1 MATDP
6 LKALAVNYHAGERIV
21 AAAEAGVCMFL
32 VQSGS
37 VRLTRPGSGGGAPV
51 EIAQLEKGD
60 FFGERALLEGGTYGV
75 NAEAL
80 DACEVIEIGPSTF
93 HRLLRAHPEISVR
106 LLRKLASRIERL
118 ESRLSA
124 EGRDETQLTARPDPV
139 APTRPHPAAAR
150 GPRASLVVEGGGPVF
165 PLVGEEVLVGRYDP
179 VTEIQPEIDLTEID
193 TKRSVSR
200 RHARMTFRDGAW
212 YVAEEV
218 GALNGTFVNG
228 TRLLPGRGA
237 PLSPGDI
244 VSAGMVRM
252 VFRVE

>member
-1 MATDP
+1 MAIDP
-6 LKALAVNYHAGERIV
+6 LKALAVNYQAGERIV
-21 AAAEAGVCMFL
+21 AAAESGACMFL

-37 VRLTRPGSGGGAPV
+37 VRLTRPASGGGAPV

-60 FFGERALLEGGTYGV
+60 FFGERALLEGGAYGID
-75 NAEAL
+75 AEAL

-106 LLRKLASRIERL
+106 LLRKLAARVERL
-118 ESRLSA
+118 ERRLSS
-124 EGRDETQLTARPDPV
+124 GGGDETQLAVRPAPVSPARS
-139 APTRPHPAAAR
+139 HAAVAR
-150 GPRASLVVEGGGPVF
+150 GSRASLVVEGGGPVF
-165 PLVGEEVLVGRYDP
+165 PLVGEEILVGRYDP

-200 RHARMTFRDGAW
+200 RHARMTLRDGAW

-244 VSAGMVRM
+244 VSAGMVRLIY
-252 VFRVE
+252 RVE

>member
-6 LKALAVNYHAGERIV
+6 LKALAVNYQAGERIV
-21 AAAEAGVCMFL
+21 AAAEPGACMFL

-37 VRLTRPGSGGGAPV
+37 VRLTRPGTSGGPPV
-51 EIAQLEKGD
+51 EIAQLERGD
-60 FFGERALLEGGTYGV
+60 FFGERTLLEGGTYGV

-80 DACEVIEIGPSTF
+80 EPSEVVEIGPSTF

-106 LLRKLASRIERL
+106 LLRKLASRVERL
-118 ESRLSA
+118 ERQLSVPGGPEQA
-124 EGRDETQLTARPDPV
+124 PERKV
-139 APTRPHPAAAR
+139 APAAPIRAHAAPAR

-165 PLVGEEVLVGRYDP
+165 PLVGEEILVGRYDP

-237 PLSPGDI
+237 PLSPGDV
-244 VSAGMVRM
+244 VSAGMVRL

>member
-6 LKALAVNYHAGERIV
+6 LKALAVNYQAGERIV
-21 AAAEAGVCMFL
+21 AAAEAGACMFL
-32 VQSGS
+32 IQSGS
-37 VRLTRPGSGGGAPV
+37 VRLTRPGGGGSAPV

-106 LLRKLASRIERL
+106 LLRKLASRVERL
-118 ESRLSA
+118 ERRLST
-124 EGRDETQLTARPDPV
+124 EGNDDAPV
-139 APTRPHPAAAR
+139 AGRAAPAAPTRQHAATVR

-165 PLVGEEVLVGRYDP
+165 PLVGEEILVGRYDP

-200 RHARMTFRDGAW
+200 RHARMSLRDGAW

-244 VSAGMVRM
+244 VSAGMVRL
-252 VFRVE
+252 VYRVE

>member
-6 LKALAVNYHAGERIV
+6 LKALAVNYLAGERIV
-21 AAAEAGVCMFL
+21 AAAEAGACMFL

-37 VRLTRPGSGGGAPV
+37 VRLSRPASGGSAPV
-51 EIAQLEKGD
+51 EIATLDKGD
-60 FFGERALLEGGTYGV
+60 FFGERTLLEGGTYGV

-80 DACEVIEIGPSTF
+80 EACEIIEIGPSTF

-106 LLRKLASRIERL
+106 LLRKLAARVERL
-118 ESRLSA
+118 ERRLST
-124 EGRDETQLTARPDPV
+124 EGGEETLVAARPAVAAPV
-139 APTRPHPAAAR
+139 RPHAAPAR
-150 GPRASLVVEGGGPVF
+150 GPRASLIVEGGGPVF
-165 PLVGEEVLVGRYDP
+165 PLVGEEILLGRYDP

-200 RHARMTFRDGAW
+200 RHARMTLRDGAW

-244 VSAGMVRM
+244 VSAGMVRLI
-252 VFRVE
+252 FRVE